1 MYYVEFMPFFEVGRE
16 RSRVGRSPRG
26 SLAISLHVVKF
37 FFRSAHVLKT
47 NNGSSYDE
55 ISSLPKVIW
64 WLFHDVSSIV

>member
-1 MYYVEFMPFFEVGRE
+1 MLNLCHFLKLEE
-16 RSRVGRSPRG
+16 SGRSRG
-26 SLAISLHVVKF
+26 SLSWRSLHVVKF